1 MSVLISG
8 SLAYDRI
15 LNFEGKFADH
25 ILPDKIHSLNVSFFS
40 PEMEESFGG
49 TAGNIAYNLK
59 LLDEPPVI
67 LARAGN
73 DFIDYKNWL
82 EKNRISTESIQTDA
96 ELKTAVA
103 TILTDEANNQIAAF
117 YPGAMLEAYSL
128 PITEGRF
135 GIVAAGNPEDMKK
148 MPVLFKERH
157 IPYIYDPA
165 QGIPILSGDDL
176 KAGMAGAEIV
186 ISNDYELSLIKE
198 KTGWDESEILKHA
211 KILVT
216 TLGEKGSRIISHT
229 GTITV
234 APAEAESA
242 EDPTGAGD
250 AYRAGF
256 IAGYL
261 RELPLKTCGQ
271 LGGIVACYTVERHGT
286 QTHRFTLAEL
296 RERYN
301 SNFKETLNI

>member
-15 LNFEGKFADH
+15 LNFNGKFADH

-40 PEMEESFGG
+40 PEMEESYGG
-49 TAGNIAYNLK
+49 TAGNISYNLK
-59 LLDEPPVI
+59 LLDEAPVI
-67 LARAGN
+67 LGRGGS
-73 DFIDYKNWL
+73 DFADYKNWL
-82 EKNRISTESIQTDA
+82 EKNRIPTESIEIDGN
-96 ELKTAVA
+96 LKTAVA
-103 TILTDEANNQIAAF
+103 TILTDESNNQIAGF

-128 PITEGRF
+128 PIPDGRF

-148 MPVLFKERH
+148 MPSVFTERH

-165 QGIPILSGDDL
+165 QGIPILSGEDL
-176 KAGMAGAEIV
+176 KAGIIGAEIV
-186 ISNDYELSLIKE
+186 ISNDYELSLIKD
-198 KTGWDESEILKHA
+198 KTSWDEAEILKHA

-216 TLGEKGSRIISHT
+216 TMGEQGSRIMTASE
-229 GTITV
+229 TIAV
-234 APAEAESA
+234 SPATADNA

-271 LGGIVACYTVERHGT
+271 LGGIAACYTVERHGT
-286 QTHRFTLAEL
+286 QTHRFTLPEL
-296 RERYN
+296 RERYHT
-301 SNFKETLNI
+301 NFKETLNI